1 MKKLFIAT
9 FCIGTSLFAVF
20 NPDLLPEEKV
30 SAATA
35 EQGSIG
41 VISEIAFDSGA
52 RGQIYV
58 RYTSQSHS
66 FYLTQEIYNPA
77 KNEWVSVDSAKIN
90 SGISMRVFLATP
102 VTGNLSRPGDKYRF
116 TLSTLPNGGGTVID
130 SKDYSLQNYYGTM
143 KAITINSV
151 TSASTNVIGTAEP
164 SSTVQI
170 KKGST
175 VIGTGKADLNGDYN
189 IKIPA
194 QVVGTAVTAQS
205 ALNGV
210 TSNIA
215 SVTVTGLQTVGA
227 IDPNKFIVGDTNIT
241 GTYSDDVVRA
251 RALINGASV
260 SVGGSFENG
269 SFKFFVGNLGI
280 KTNDVVVLQA
290 LDANNRVLDN
300 KTVTVASAISQ
311 GAITPN
317 DYTVGATNITGSY
330 TGTVAR
336 AELFVEGTRVSTGGT
351 FANGNFTYF
360 IPTGRI
366 KEGDTVVLIAFD
378 ASGKELGRQT
388 VRTVANTQGSI
399 KAHHYTTGNVT
410 ITGNYTGDATKAR
423 LTVNG
428 KVISWGGTFHSG
440 TFSYY
445 VGSTTIGAKDTVVLT
460 VFDAKDNQLDEQNL
474 TVLAQP

>member
-1 MKKLFIAT
+1 M
-9 FCIGTSLFAVF
+9 S
-20 NPDLLPEEKV
+20 
-30 SAATA
+30 
-35 EQGSIG
+35 
-41 VISEIAFDSGA
+41 
-52 RGQIYV
+52 
-58 RYTSQSHS
+58 
-66 FYLTQEIYNPA
+66 
-77 KNEWVSVDSAKIN
+77 
-90 SGISMRVFLATP
+90 
-102 VTGNLSRPGDKYRF
+102 
-116 TLSTLPNGGGTVID
+116 
-130 SKDYSLQNYYGTM
+130 
-143 KAITINSV
+143 
-151 TSASTNVIGTAEP
+151 
-164 SSTVQI
+164 
-170 KKGST
+170 
-175 VIGTGKADLNGDYN
+175 
-189 IKIPA
+189 
-194 QVVGTAVTAQS
+194 
-205 ALNGV
+205 
-210 TSNIA
+210 
-215 SVTVTGLQTVGA
+215 
-227 IDPNKFIVGDTNIT
+227 DTNIT

-290 LDANNRVLDN
+290 LDANNGVLDN

-336 AELFVEGTRVSTGGT
+336 AELFVQGTRVSTGGT

-445 VGSTTIGAKDTVVLT
+445 VGATTIGAKDTVVLT